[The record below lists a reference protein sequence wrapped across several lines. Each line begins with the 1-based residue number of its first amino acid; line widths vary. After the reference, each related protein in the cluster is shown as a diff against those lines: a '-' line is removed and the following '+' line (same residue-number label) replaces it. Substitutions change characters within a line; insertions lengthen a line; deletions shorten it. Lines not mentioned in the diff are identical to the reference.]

1 MRSKLTLSTIL
12 LLSPMLAQTPPSGV
26 VSGTIFDGSNGTPI
40 RQAIVETVGA
50 PARQV
55 VTDLDGKYTMTLSPG
70 TYSLKITAPKYLAAT
85 LDKVE
90 VKDGELTEASTVM
103 ASATAVTT
111 VEVSETVG
119 AVAATAEAALQ
130 ERKLSAVVSDGLSGE
145 EIRKAVASDAAGAVS
160 RVTGVSIVENGYVY
174 VRGLGE
180 RYSSTM
186 LNNAVLP
193 TTEPEKRVVPLDL
206 FPSNLIDSIKVVKS
220 YTPDM
225 PGEFSGGVVQMAT
238 VDFPTQKVL
247 RFTVSTGYNT
257 VTTGKR
263 FMSYPGGSKDFVGTD
278 DGTRALPGSIPDAR
292 LIGGKFTPQ
301 QLQQFGRSFANN
313 WEPTSMSSMRPE
325 QTYSVVGGNTFG
337 RFGLVGALTFT
348 NKPINQSEIQRFV
361 RQEGTRPIVFTNY
374 EDFRSNTE
382 SARLGGVLNLA
393 IRLNPNNKIVFRNTI
408 TRDTDKEAREFQGFD
423 GSNDG
428 TLFSQRLRW
437 VERGLVSSSVEGNH
451 AMPGLGNSL
460 FKWQMTWSNSTRKEP
475 DLREVI
481 RGQLP
486 DGTFTFAAL
495 SSSGQRFFNDLNDR
509 ILEPQAEW
517 SKPFYKGAFTGIFS
531 VGFRGTFR
539 ERNFQARR
547 FRFIPQRAS
556 TLDLTLPSNELFAE
570 KNIRPDGFQILEFTR
585 ATDTYDAAMDIYAGY
600 AMLDINLGPR
610 WRLVGGIRVED
621 ANILVTTLDPLV
633 PNAKPQNAILVN
645 RDPMPAINAIYALTP
660 RQNLRFSYS
669 RTVSRPD
676 FRELSPF
683 DFNNVFGGFVA
694 QGNPNLV
701 RATVGN
707 FDARWEWFLGGN
719 QILAASFFMKD
730 FTNPIEVTILPS
742 NDLRQTY
749 VNAKGARNTGFE
761 LEARTSMG
769 RFHSAL
775 RDFGLQGNFTLVDSD
790 IRIKEEDA
798 GLLTSQNRPLLG
810 QSRYIF
816 NVITDWRKAKW
827 RSDARFD
834 VNYVSRRIS
843 DVGTFGLP
851 DIYQEGS
858 TYIDFSYQYS
868 LTENGKYTVRFSGQ
882 NLADNHYL
890 WTQGDITQ
898 RSYHLGRTFTVGL
911 GISIF

>member
-1 MRSKLTLSTIL
+1 MRFKLTLSTFL
-12 LLSPMLAQTPPSGV
+12 AFAPLLAQTPPSGTI
-26 VSGTIFDGSNGTPI
+26 SGTIFDGSNGTPI
-40 RQAIVETVGA
+40 RQAVVENVGA
-50 PARQV
+50 PARHV

-70 TYSLKITAPKYLAAT
+70 TYVLRITAPKYLAAT

-90 VKDGELTEASTVM
+90 VKNGEMTEASTVM
-103 ASATAVTT
+103 VSASAVTT
-111 VEVSETVG
+111 MEVSETVG

-130 ERKLSAVVSDGLSGE
+130 ERRLSAVVSDGLSGE

-186 LNNAVLP
+186 LNNAVIP

-206 FPSNLIDSIKVVKS
+206 FPSSLIDSIKIIKS

-225 PGEFSGGVVQMAT
+225 PGEFSGGVVQMST
-238 VDFPTQKVL
+238 IDFPTAKVL
-247 RFTVSTGYNT
+247 RFTATTGYNT
-257 VTTGKR
+257 ATTGKR
-263 FMSYPGGSKDFVGTD
+263 FMSYPGGSKDAFGFD
-278 DGTRALPGSIPDAR
+278 DGARALPGAIPEGR

-301 QLQQFGRSFANN
+301 ELQQYGRSFENN
-313 WEPTSMSSMRPE
+313 WEPSVTSSMRPQ

-337 RFGLVGALTFT
+337 RFGLVGALTFA
-348 NKPINQSEIQRFV
+348 NRPVNQSEIQRYV

-393 IRLNPNNKIVFRNTI
+393 IRLNPTNKIVFRNTV
-408 TRDTDKEAREFQGFD
+408 TRDTDKEAREFQGYD

-437 VERGLVSSSVEGNH
+437 VERGLFSSSVEGNH
-451 AMPGLGNSL
+451 ALPALANSL
-460 FKWQMTWSNSTRKEP
+460 FKWQMTLSKSTRDEP
-475 DLREVI
+475 DMREVI

-486 DGTFTFAAL
+486 DGRFIFSAL

-517 SKPFYKGAFTGIFS
+517 SKPFYKGALTGIFS

-539 ERNFQARR
+539 ERQFQARR
-547 FRFIPQRAS
+547 FRFIPQRAT
-556 TLDLTLPSNELFAE
+556 TLNLFLPSNELFAGS
-570 KNIRPDGFQILEFTR
+570 NIRPDGFQILEYTR
-585 ATDTYDAAMDIYAGY
+585 ATDRYDANMDIYAGY
-600 AMLDINLGPR
+600 AMVDMNLGPR
-610 WRLVGGIRVED
+610 WRLVGGLRVED

-633 PNAKPQNAILVN
+633 PNAKPAQASLVN
-645 RDPMPAINAIYALTP
+645 RDPMPAINVIYALTP

-683 DFNNVFGGFVA
+683 DFNNVYGGFVA
-694 QGNPNLV
+694 QGNPDLV

-719 QILAASFFMKD
+719 QVLAASFFLKD

-742 NDLRQTY
+742 NDLRQTF
-749 VNAKGARNTGFE
+749 VNAKGATNTGFE

-769 RFHSAL
+769 RFHSSL
-775 RDFGLQGNFTLVDSD
+775 RDFGLQGNFTMVDSQ
-790 IRIKEEDA
+790 IRIKESDA
-798 GLLTSQNRPLLG
+798 GLLTSQDRPLLG

-816 NVITDWRKAKW
+816 NIITDWKKAKW

-834 VNYVSRRIS
+834 VNFVSRRLS

-851 DIYQEGS
+851 DIYQEGN

-868 LTENGKYTVRFSGQ
+868 LTENGKYTVRFSGE

-890 WTQGDITQ
+890 WTQGPITQ
-898 RSYHLGRTFTVGL
+898 RSFHLGRTFQVGL